1 MDLHRRTHRCIV
13 LLAALV
19 SLTTA
24 RAGQALPPAAPQ
36 PDVIELA
43 QQTEPPPRELEPR
56 YQPVPPQPKSWYNNS
71 YLFAMTRGVANSTLD
86 PAAQAPLFLL
96 TVPLDLVLLPFAAIG
111 GLFG

>member
-1 MDLHRRTHRCIV
+1 MDLHRRTHHWIV

-24 RAGQALPPAAPQ
+24 RTGQALSPTAPQ
-36 PDVIELA
+36 PAVIELA
-43 QQTEPPPRELEPR
+43 QQTEPPRDLEPR

-71 YLFAMTRGVANSTLD
+71 YLFALTRGVSNSTMD

-96 TVPLDLVLLPFAAIG
+96 TVPLDLVLLPIAAIG

>member
-1 MDLHRRTHRCIV
+1 MDLHRRTHRWIV
-13 LLAALV
+13 LLTALV
-19 SLTTA
+19 ALTTA
-24 RAGQALPPAAPQ
+24 GAGQALPPTAPQ

-71 YLFAMTRGVANSTLD
+71 YIFALTRGVSNSTMA